1 MKVMIIKRLIIV
13 IIVFDLIIKLVITTM
28 QTVHQCSHYQRKCI
42 EFIIKVMQN
51 HHVAKSTMLANYA
64 TMRSISSKRDVRLI
78 AWSLIKQSISNAL
91 IASKSSSLGR
101 SALSVRLNLGNIRVS
116 NADCMRAI
124 LKKQEISFIAQLEQ
138 YSG

>member
-91 IASKSSSLGR
+91 IASKYSSLGR

>member
-28 QTVHQCSHYQRKCI
+28 QIVHQCSHYQRKCI